1 MLKSLQLNNFTVFE
15 DASFDLSPG
24 LNVVIGDNG
33 TGKTHLLKVAYAVMT
48 EILSL
53 EEVQDR
59 ERVMA
64 VVSSGFA
71 PVFQVSTMETLCR
84 QGCAQA
90 NIQIHITDGQE
101 ILELSVETVKKS
113 GQDAQINII
122 KAGSPKLFIPVFI
135 PVKETLSVFPSF
147 IALYEEY
154 HIAFDRTYY
163 TLCKALSRPLRKK
176 LEDVEDLLVSLE
188 NIIGGKAVM
197 QDGRFYFCFSG
208 QEHLTDINMIAEG
221 HRKIAMLAYL
231 LANNTLK
238 PGVTL
243 FWDEPETNLN
253 PRLMKDLTTALVALA
268 RHGVQVVLATHSLFL
283 MKELDMQS
291 GDSDTPVP
299 ARFFSLVESGEN
311 TVTVEQ
317 GNRLTELETIVSLD
331 ETLTQYDRE
340 HEVYYR
346 ALEKQLS

>member
-1 MLKSLQLNNFTVFE
+1 MLKSLHLTDFTVFTDTTFE
-15 DASFDLSPG
+15 FSPG

-33 TGKTHLLKVAYAVMT
+33 TGKTHLLKAAYAVMT

-53 EEVQDR
+53 EKAQDR

-71 PVFQVSTMETLCR
+71 PIFQVSTMESLCR
-84 QGCAQA
+84 QGYAQA
-90 NIQIHITDGQE
+90 NIRMHIADGPE
-101 ILELSVETVKKS
+101 TLELFVKTVKKT
-113 GQDAQINII
+113 GQDSQICII
-122 KAGSPKLFIPVFI
+122 NAGTPNLFLPVFI
-135 PVKETLSVFPSF
+135 PVKETLSVFPGF
-147 IALYEEY
+147 TALYEEY

-163 TLCKALSRPLRKK
+163 TLCKALARPLRKK
-176 LEDVEDLLVSLE
+176 LEEVEALLASLE

-197 QDGRFYFCFSG
+197 QDGRFYFRFSG
-208 QEHLTDINMIAEG
+208 QAHLTNINMIAEG
-221 HRKIAMLAYL
+221 HRKIALLAYL
-231 LANNTLK
+231 IANNSLK

-253 PRLMKDLTTALVALA
+253 PRLMKDLAAALVELA

-291 GDSDTPVP
+291 GNSDAPVP

-340 HEVYYR
+340 HEAYYR
-346 ALEKQLS
+346 ALEKGRA